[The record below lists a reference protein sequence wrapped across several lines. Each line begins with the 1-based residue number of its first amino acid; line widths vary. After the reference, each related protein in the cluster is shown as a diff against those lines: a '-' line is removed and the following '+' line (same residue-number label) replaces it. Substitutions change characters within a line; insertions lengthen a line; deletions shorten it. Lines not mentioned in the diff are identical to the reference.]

1 MEPMTHIQRI
11 IGPYEERPAVC
22 RDFDPRAVHVARWV
36 AESIGSHLPG
46 AHVEHIGSTS
56 VAGCAGKG
64 IVDLMLVYPEGQ
76 LAGTRPAND
85 VPPRSDLVG
94 GSHGLGNRENP

>member
-1 MEPMTHIQRI
+1 MTQIERI
-11 IGPYEERPAVC
+11 IGPYENRQAVC
-22 RDFDPRAVHVARWV
+22 QEYDRRAVEVAQRV
-36 AESIGSHLPG
+36 AVSIRPHLPG
-46 AHVEHIGSTS
+46 VTVEHIGSTS
-56 VAGCAGKG
+56 VPGCAGKG